1 MTRPPRVRV
10 PRGSDFTS
18 VLRGPQ
24 VASRLGVALAVA
36 FATTFVTGVFSH
48 YAQAEPM
55 PAWVPARPV
64 WIYRVTQATHVLA
77 GTAAI
82 PLLLVKLWSVYPRL
96 FERPDLRRLR
106 AVMLGLLERVSIA
119 VLVASAIFQ
128 LVTGVVNT
136 TAWYPWSF
144 SFRSGHYATAW
155 VALGALVVHIAVKL
169 PVVRSALSADVD
181 AAEPVTGSESVAP
194 GVAVT
199 RRTLLRA
206 SWLSAGVAVLGTAG
220 ASIPWLRDVSVFAV
234 RSGDGPQGI
243 PVNGSAVEAGVTR
256 AARDA
261 AWRLVLVNDGR
272 HVELDLAVLQAMPQ
286 RQARLPIACV
296 EGWSAAGTWSGVPV
310 SDLLARV
317 GAPAASRVRVRS
329 LQAGWRDE
337 VPAEVAADPLT
348 LLALR
353 LEGQTLTLDH
363 GYPCRVIAPGRP
375 GVVQTKWVQ
384 RMEVL
389 P

>member
-1 MTRPPRVRV
+1 VTRPRVRI
-10 PRGSDFTS
+10 PRVSDFTS
-18 VLRGPQ
+18 ALRGPQ
-24 VASRLGVALAVA
+24 VASRVGMVLAVA
-36 FATTFVTGVFSH
+36 FATTFVTGIFSH
-48 YAQAEPM
+48 YAQAEPA

-64 WIYRVTQATHVLA
+64 WIYRVTQAVHVLA

-96 FERPDLRRLR
+96 FTRFDLRHART
-106 AVMLGLLERVSIA
+106 VVLGLLERVSIA
-119 VLVASAIFQ
+119 VLVAGAIFQ

-144 SFRSGHYATAW
+144 SFRPAHDAVAW
-155 VALGALVVHIAVKL
+155 VTVGALLVHVAVKL
-169 PVVRSALSADVD
+169 PVIRSALSAHVD
-181 AAEPVTGSESVAP
+181 AAEPVTDSGSATP
-194 GVAVT
+194 ATAVT
-199 RRTLLRA
+199 RRTVLRA

-243 PVNGSAVEAGVTR
+243 PINGSAVDAGVTR

-261 AWRLVLVNDGR
+261 AWRLVLVNGER
-272 HVELDLAVLQAMPQ
+272 REELDLATLLAMPQ
-286 RQARLPIACV
+286 RQAQLPIACV
-296 EGWSAAGTWSGVPV
+296 EGWSASGTWSGVPV

-317 GAPAASRVRVRS
+317 GARAASRVRVRS

-337 VPAEVAADPLT
+337 LPPEFAADPLT
-348 LLALR
+348 LLAVR
-353 LEGQTLTLDH
+353 LEGQQLTLDH

-389 P
+389 A

>member
-1 MTRPPRVRV
+1 MTRPRVRAPRV
-10 PRGSDFTS
+10 SDFTS
-18 VLRGPQ
+18 RLRGPQ

-48 YAQAEPM
+48 YAQTEPV

-96 FERPDLRRLR
+96 FERLDPRRLR
-106 AVMLGLLERVSIA
+106 AAVLGLLARVSIA
-119 VLVASAIFQ
+119 VLVAAAIFQ

-136 TAWYPWSF
+136 TVWYPWAF
-144 SFRSGHYATAW
+144 SFRSAHYAMAW
-155 VALGALVVHIAVKL
+155 VAVGALVVHIAVKL
-169 PVVRSALSADVD
+169 PVIRSALSADVD
-181 AAEPVTGSESVAP
+181 AAEPVTGSESAAP
-194 GVAVT
+194 AGAVT
-199 RRTLLRA
+199 RRTVLRA

-243 PVNGSAVEAGVTR
+243 PINGSAVEAGVVR
-256 AARDA
+256 AARDD
-261 AWRLVLVNDGR
+261 AWRLVLVNGER
-272 HVELDLAVLQAMPQ
+272 REELGLAALLAMPQ

-296 EGWSAAGTWSGVPV
+296 EGWSASGTWSGVRMA
-310 SDLLARV
+310 DLLARV

-329 LQAGWRDE
+329 MQAGRRDE
-337 VPAEVAADPLT
+337 LPAEFAADPLT

-353 LEGQTLTLDH
+353 LEGQPLTLDH

-389 P
+389 A

>member
-1 MTRPPRVRV
+1 VTRPRVRA
-10 PRGSDFTS
+10 PRVSDFTS
-18 VLRGPQ
+18 RLRGPQ

-36 FATTFVTGVFSH
+36 FATTFVTGIFSH
-48 YAQAEPM
+48 YAQAEPV
-55 PAWVPARPV
+55 PAWIPTRPV

-96 FERPDLRRLR
+96 FERLDPRRLR
-106 AVMLGLLERVSIA
+106 AAVLGLLERVSIA
-119 VLVASAIFQ
+119 VLVAAAIFQ

-136 TAWYPWSF
+136 TAWYPWAF
-144 SFRSGHYATAW
+144 SFRSAHYAMAW
-155 VALGALVVHIAVKL
+155 VAVGALVVHIAVKL
-169 PVVRSALSADVD
+169 PVIRSALSADVD
-181 AAEPVTGSESVAP
+181 AAEPVTGSASAAP
-194 GVAVT
+194 ATAVS
-199 RRTLLRA
+199 RRAVLRA
-206 SWLSAGVAVLGTAG
+206 SWLSAGVAVMGTAG
-220 ASIPWLRDVSVFAV
+220 ASIPWLRDISVFAV

-243 PVNGSAVEAGVTR
+243 PINGSAVEAGVTR

-261 AWRLVLVNDGR
+261 AWRLVLVNGNR
-272 HVELDLAVLQAMPQ
+272 REELDLATLLAMPQ
-286 RQARLPIACV
+286 RQAHLPIACV
-296 EGWSAAGTWSGVPV
+296 EGWSASGTWSGVRIA
-310 SDLLARV
+310 DLVARV

-337 VPAEVAADPLT
+337 LPAEFAADPLT

-353 LEGQTLTLDH
+353 LEGQPLTLDH

-389 P
+389 A